1 MESPTISGSEDIT
14 KTTRLVPIQTPNPPP
29 RKAAAGNPFPKG
41 GDREMRRICLGV
53 TLILGL
59 ALSVQASSL
68 PVLELEPGT
77 NQISIL
83 VVNQRKTA
91 LDSVDV
97 AVNSDLPGWLKIT
110 GTTPVDVPAGAEQ
123 KLSLNLQ
130 VGEVTP
136 GTSGELPLVLKNRT
150 GHSWQVKALVKV
162 VPPSRYELLP
172 NFPNPFNPAT
182 TIAFSIPG
190 TSRQAAQPS
199 AGQATVRCRL
209 LIYNLLGQKVKTL
222 VSETKAP
229 GRYKVQWDGTDEGGH
244 RVASGVYF
252 YRLIAG
258 DFIKTRKMLLL
269 Q

>member
-1 MESPTISGSEDIT
+1 
-14 KTTRLVPIQTPNPPP
+14 
-29 RKAAAGNPFPKG
+29 
-41 GDREMRRICLGV
+41 MRAICLSV

-59 ALSVQASSL
+59 ALSAEASSL

-123 KLSLNLQ
+123 KLGLNLH
-130 VGEVTP
+130 VGEVPP
-136 GTSGELPLVLKNRT
+136 GSSGELPLVLRDNA
-150 GHSWQVKALVKV
+150 GHSWHFQALLKV
-162 VPPSRYELLP
+162 VPTNKYELSP

-182 TIAFSIPG
+182 TIRYALARKEPTQTELSVFNI
-190 TSRQAAQPS
+190 
-199 AGQATVRCRL
+199 
-209 LIYNLLGQKVKTL
+209 LGQKVRTL
-222 VSETKAP
+222 VSKPQSA
-229 GRYKVQWDGTDEGGH
+229 GVYSVVWDGRDDSGH
-244 RVASGVYF
+244 KLASGVYF
-252 YRLIAG
+252 YRIVSG
-258 DFIKTRKMLLL
+258 HFVRTRRMLLL